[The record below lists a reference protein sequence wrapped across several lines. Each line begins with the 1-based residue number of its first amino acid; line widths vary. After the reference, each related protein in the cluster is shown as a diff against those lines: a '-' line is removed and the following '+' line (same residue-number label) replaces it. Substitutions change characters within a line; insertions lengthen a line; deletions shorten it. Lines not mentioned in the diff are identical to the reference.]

1 MSSRPKASTAA
12 ATSAR
17 HDSSCVTSVTTSI
30 ALAPPSRN
38 SDVASLFLCLT
49 LSRNPGS
56 ASWPCRVDGKL
67 TRIEV
72 KGSVSADSA
81 DMLLRL
87 AIAGTGILRLS
98 EHVVAP
104 AIHQG
109 LLEPV
114 LQDVQDP
121 GAYPLFALQPPGR
134 HQAPKV
140 RVFIDFLVERLGST
154 PWRTGARPTAS
165 AGL

>member
-1 MSSRPKASTAA
+1 
-12 ATSAR
+12 
-17 HDSSCVTSVTTSI
+17 
-30 ALAPPSRN
+30 
-38 SDVASLFLCLT
+38 
-49 LSRNPGS
+49 
-56 ASWPCRVDGKL
+56 
-67 TRIEV
+67 
-72 KGSVSADSA
+72 
-81 DMLLRL
+81 MLLRL

-154 PWRTGARPTAS
+154 PWRTGARPTA
-165 AGL
+165 